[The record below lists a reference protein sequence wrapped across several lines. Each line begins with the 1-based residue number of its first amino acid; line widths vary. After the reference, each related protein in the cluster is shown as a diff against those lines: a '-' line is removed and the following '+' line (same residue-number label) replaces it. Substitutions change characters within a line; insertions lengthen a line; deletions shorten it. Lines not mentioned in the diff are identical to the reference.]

1 VNGQLQNAQQQVNNG
16 FQQTQQ
22 AVTSQM
28 PPPNQQY
35 PQPYP
40 QQMPPG
46 QQAPASPTSWNPFA
60 TSATSLPPAR
70 ATPPP
75 SIPKY

>member
-1 VNGQLQNAQQQVNNG
+1 VNNG

-28 PPPNQQY
+28 PPNPQY
-35 PQPYP
+35 PQQPMPGYPP
-40 QQMPPG
+40 QQPS
-46 QQAPASPTSWNPFA
+46 ATTTSAWNPFS

-75 SIPKY
+75 SLPKY